1 MFLFARSRFNHLNKI
16 ADCPEG
22 ARFASGHCWRATNGN
37 VRFHQIVISVVQCDR
52 RFEVFEL
59 LRESISQPK
68 E

>member
-1 MFLFARSRFNHLNKI
+1 MFAIPRSRFNHLNKI

-22 ARFASGHCWRATNGN
+22 ARDASGHCWRAANRDVG
-37 VRFHQIVISVVQCDR
+37 FHEIVIGVVQGDR